1 MWCNCKK
8 PAKPYPST
16 PSISAPDVD
25 SLDLNLNTQD
35 DVTFTYTPADV
46 QINVSISSSDLN
58 VAQTYPLVFGDWNAR
73 FTVVWA
79 WVWDATITITNNDN
93 PEQTYTVSVT
103 VTDVTPP
110 YYTNNSILV
119 NVETPWEATPT
130 RKTRGKAKVEATGDI
145 YRAKVFA
152 ADWDSPDYVWLT
164 WGEWDTP
171 AVSYLG
177 DADNEYCRALF
188 ASVDVTNSI
197 ARSVEDIHNAW
208 LLENGVAKFEDESW
222 SALQTFFADPLTEES
237 VEAVDEVIENNPPA
251 RFSAPKWNTDLSPSS
266 VQKFDHVS
274 LFLMMPEN
282 GWTISAEPYGGITIQ
297 SQYQHEWEWYNYI
310 VYWFITWAWTVSLRC
325 TSSDWFVDDLIIE
338 SADAVSVEALDTLP
352 ASISVEVGETTEVY
366 FGYTPSNA
374 ENVEN
379 QIILTSFN
387 CSAVIT
393 AASGWTATLSVTWLE
408 AGDGSVTLVVYGW
421 DTYNISVNVTQP
433 APIYLSNEVAVYGLS
448 VEEVEWT
455 NYYSYAIDLFSRWD
469 YNVDW
474 EFIYV
479 QVSWASEN
487 EYLSGVASFEVS
499 PTFPSQE
506 WATTIAHQLQWL
518 TVKQFYD
525 IFLSDLGTSVGAQC
539 QWIMYSD
546 MVLAA
551 DEVYKNPSDTTPFD
565 TQLTAYLNA
574 RECAVQYPIEEIFY
588 VHHLGDT
595 ITISYIGYEDVVS
608 VADVIWLAWLQI
620 WFNNIDKYKLVQI
633 DWISNEIWWNP
644 IETVTIHE
652 WTQDLYILGK
662 ELIIT
667 SNTDAPTGWNI
678 TADGEWWFYIT
689 FPQDNSDTW
698 DVYFDIFNLYTGV
711 KIDWYLWFYGWVL
724 HYSNGEYDFTE
735 RTFELDNGD
744 DIWDML
750 TPLLNK
756 LDWLIYTQIDLA
768 TINAILSDNAM
779 TLYDSVY
786 LLKWLDYWLLSYD
799 SHDIYKS
806 LEFKRSSQTRRFNAG
821 EGKNPIYW
829 ANKWRPVNNNG
840 RYVEFKSDWEWGY
853 MFRIRSGDWVSLSL
867 TQDEKTYL
875 DSIFSSQQSTEI
887 VTQSFQDNM
896 LVQFYTTWHTRV
908 DDFVDFYGID
918 FYTWTWW
925 WWATYV
931 WFNWNRYYLN
941 VQEDWQWWVVAY
953 ATPSWAENVKN
964 WIVACAEAIDLATYQ
979 AWDMSALNTE
989 LRNRLINYVP
999 NPVQTIGSPSEN
1011 SVEIIMWEANP
1022 QITFSYTP
1030 TDANEFDDISVVS
1043 DDEGV
1048 ATVSNVSND
1057 GNWTASFTIEQV
1069 AAGTCTVT
1077 YSLTSDPTQTYDIGV
1092 EVTALTPA
1100 TLTSVDTTPLTIDD
1114 EGMVEVQFTYTPTD
1128 ANDFSGITVTSTDEG
1143 IASGEVAE
1151 ELSSEWDWVLDIF
1164 WEGEWHATI
1173 TVSDWTNTYQI
1184 PVTSQWT
1191 HVSTIWQPSQNSIT
1205 LTEGAEDTS
1214 ISFSYSPSDAYSIES
1229 DINVSSSDENVAT
1242 VEIDD
1247 FSAWNGVLRISAGIP
1262 WPATLTY
1269 ELADDPTQ
1277 TYNISVTVTAAWTP
1291 VETTSFPSAN
1301 ALSIAPWT
1309 YWDVYMSYR
1318 PTNCTVQ
1325 DMNDTITIFNPSGFS
1340 SEYVWN
1346 QWDGEVSTFRITAS
1360 DDWNLY
1366 AGWLTYQATQDPYA
1380 KTIYVE
1386 SWPSEALVSLTAPS
1400 TTHYTVINWQW
1411 TSFDFLVGP
1420 SNAFPVVSELTMTCD
1435 KCYPY
1440 FATRDTST
1448 WAITVWYTPDWN
1460 SGENG
1465 FITISMTNDPTQTFT
1480 VTFDIV

>member
-73 FTVVWA
+73 FTVVWV
-79 WVWDATITITNNDN
+79 WVWDTTITITNNDN

-130 RKTRGKAKVEATGDI
+130 RKTRGKAKVEVTGDI

-208 LLENGVAKFEDESW
+208 LLENGVAKFENESW
-222 SALQTFFADPLTEES
+222 SALQTFFANPLTEES
-237 VEAVDEVIENNPPA
+237 VEIVDEVIESNPPA

-310 VYWFITWAWTVSLRC
+310 VYWFVTWAWTVSLRC

-338 SADAVSVEALDTLP
+338 SADAVSVEALNTLP

-393 AASGWTATLSVTWLE
+393 AASDWVATLSVTWLE
-408 AGDGSVTLVVYGW
+408 AGNGSVTLVVYGW
-421 DTYNISVNVTQP
+421 DAYYISVSVTQP
-433 APIYLSNEVAVYGLS
+433 APIYLSNKVTVYGLS

-455 NYYSYAIDLFSRWD
+455 NHYSYAIDLFSRWD
-469 YNVDW
+469 SHGDW

-506 WATTIAHQLQWL
+506 WATAIAHQLQWL

-525 IFLSDLGTSVGAQC
+525 IFLSDLGTSVEAEC
-539 QWIMYSD
+539 QWNMYND

-551 DEVYKNPSDTTPFD
+551 DKVYKNPSDTTPFD

-595 ITISYIGYEDVVS
+595 ITISYTGYEDDVVS
-608 VADVIWLAWLQI
+608 VADVIWLAWLHT

-633 DWISNEIWWNP
+633 DWISNEIWWNS

-667 SNTDAPTGWNI
+667 QNTRAPIGWNI
-678 TADGEWWFYIT
+678 QSDGEDEFYIR
-689 FPQDNSDTW
+689 FPEDTHDSW
-698 DVYFDIFNLYTGV
+698 NIYFDIYNLTTSQ
-711 KIDWYLWFYGWVL
+711 KIDWYVWYYWWFL
-724 HYSNGEYDFTE
+724 HYSNGNYS
-735 RTFELDNGD
+735 FENREFEAD
-744 DIWDML
+744 DSIWDDMFNSL
-750 TPLLNK
+750 VDK

-768 TINAILSDNAM
+768 TVNAILSDNAM

-786 LLKWLDYWLLSYD
+786 LLKWLDYWLFSYD

-806 LEFKRSSQTRRFNAG
+806 LEFKRSSQTRKFNAG

-829 ANKWRPVNNNG
+829 ANKWWPANNG
-840 RYVEFKSDWEWGY
+840 KYVEFKSDWEWGY
-853 MFRIRSGDWVSLSL
+853 MFRIKSGDWVSLSL

-875 DSIFSSQQSTEI
+875 DNIFSSQQNTKI

-896 LVQFYTTWHTRV
+896 LVQFYTTWHARV
-908 DDFVDFYGID
+908 NDFVDFYGID

-925 WWATYV
+925 WWATYI

-999 NPVQTIGSPSEN
+999 NPVQTIGSPSEA
-1011 SVEIIMWEANP
+1011 SVEILMWEANP

-1030 TDANEFDDISVVS
+1030 TDANEFDNISVVS

-1048 ATVSNVSND
+1048 ATVSNVNND

-1077 YSLTSDPTQTYDIGV
+1077 YSLTT
-1092 EVTALTPA
+1092 
-1100 TLTSVDTTPLTIDD
+1100 
-1114 EGMVEVQFTYTPTD
+1114 
-1128 ANDFSGITVTSTDEG
+1128 
-1143 IASGEVAE
+1143 
-1151 ELSSEWDWVLDIF
+1151 
-1164 WEGEWHATI
+1164 
-1173 TVSDWTNTYQI
+1173 
-1184 PVTSQWT
+1184 
-1191 HVSTIWQPSQNSIT
+1191 
-1205 LTEGAEDTS
+1205 
-1214 ISFSYSPSDAYSIES
+1214 
-1229 DINVSSSDENVAT
+1229 
-1242 VEIDD
+1242 
-1247 FSAWNGVLRISAGIP
+1247 
-1262 WPATLTY
+1262 
-1269 ELADDPTQ
+1269 DPTQ
-1277 TYNISVTVTAAWTP
+1277 TYNIAVTVRNLIPASSIWAPSANSITLPEWTQDTSITFSYLPTDADTFDIVSITNQDANVLDCWIWWTNSGTAELVINAHSAGTDTITISDWTNSYNIAVTVTAAWTP
-1291 VETTSFPSAN
+1291 VETTSYPSAN
-1301 ALSIAPWT
+1301 TLSITPWS
-1309 YWDVYMSYR
+1309 YSDVYMSYT

-1325 DMNDTITIFNPSGFS
+1325 DMNDTITISNPTGFS

-1346 QWDGEVSTFRITAS
+1346 AWDGSVSTFRITAA
-1360 DDWNLY
+1360 DDGSLH

-1380 KTIYVE
+1380 KAIYVE
-1386 SWPSEALVSLTAPS
+1386 SWPSEALVALIAPG
-1400 TTHYTVINWQW
+1400 TTHYTVTSGVW
-1411 TSFDFLVGP
+1411 TSFDFFVGP
-1420 SNAFPVVSELTMTCD
+1420 TNAFPAASELTMTYD
-1435 KCYPY
+1435 KCYAS

-1448 WAITVWYTPDWN
+1448 WAITVWYTPTWN
-1460 SGENG
+1460 SGESG